1 MTNDLRDAVATTR
14 SPRTTSPPGESATT
28 RRTSP
33 ARPQFDRVMSSIPK
47 ERLTRLAVTAARTN
61 PGLTEC
67 TPLSLAGAL
76 LTTATL
82 GLEPNTPLMESFL
95 VPYKNHGIKE
105 AQLIIGYQGLFVSS
119 SSIPSRQHLG
129 EGGLPRRRLRLR
141 LRDVAV
147 HRPPSPPAA
156 EGVDRGEPISF
167 YAVALLTSGRYSSKS
182 SPPPR
187 SGTPERKDRAER

>member
-1 MTNDLRDAVATTR
+1 MTNDLRDAVATTE
-14 SPRTTSPPGESATT
+14 ESKDDLAA
-28 RRTSP
+28 RRVRDYEAYV
-33 ARPQFDRVMSSIPK
+33 ARLAPQFDRVMSSIPK

-105 AQLIIGYQGLFVSS
+105 AQLIIGYQGLSTLLQHPKPANIWAKP
-119 SSIPSRQHLG
+119 SIP
-129 EGGLPRRRLRLR
+129 E
-141 LRDVAV
+141 D
-147 HRPPSPPAA
+147 
-156 EGVDRGEPISF
+156 EFD
-167 YAVALLTSGRYSSKS
+167 
-182 SPPPR
+182 
-187 SGTPERKDRAER
+187 